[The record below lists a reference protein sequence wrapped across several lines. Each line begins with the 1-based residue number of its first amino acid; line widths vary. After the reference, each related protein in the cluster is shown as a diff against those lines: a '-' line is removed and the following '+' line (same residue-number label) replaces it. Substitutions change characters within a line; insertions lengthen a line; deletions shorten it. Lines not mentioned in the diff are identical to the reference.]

1 MTFFFTWLDI
11 IVRGTTKNIRS
22 GGEVLN
28 SKKTENMDVSKPQ
41 ILRNRV
47 KEDLLTSVTWRGF
60 TFVSSTSTCCSY
72 HGIVTKLRYNYQR
85 PLP

>member
-47 KEDLLTSVTWRGF
+47 KEDL
-60 TFVSSTSTCCSY
+60 
-72 HGIVTKLRYNYQR
+72 
-85 PLP
+85 